1 MQLIYNTLALNE
13 LCKVFENKEFI
24 AVDLEFVREKT
35 YYPIPC
41 LIQVAADDET
51 AIIDPMAPD
60 LNMKEF
66 FKLLQNK
73 KIVKVFH
80 SCRQDVEILFRMSG
94 KVPQPIFDTQ
104 VAAMVCGYGESV
116 GYERLVKEVLG
127 VEIDKTE
134 CLSNWQLRPLNEKQ
148 LEYACGDVTYLV
160 KLYESLQDRLKSLG
174 RLDWIKEEMSYL
186 SDEHTYLVN
195 PEEIWQKIK
204 FKSHN
209 AKALSNLRDLAAWR
223 ERRAQDK
230 NVPRPSVVKD
240 DLLAIIAINA
250 PKNKDELL
258 QIRGMRRDFAF
269 GKLGDE
275 ILEVLA
281 KVKIDKKIAKS
292 NEKDDIKACHA
303 LAEMLRMLLKIVSQ
317 EEGVVARLVATDTDI
332 LRLAAFDDKNNPVMQ
347 GWRYE
352 IFGQKAVALREGKT
366 AIVFN
371 SKKKKIE
378 FVERV

>member
-1 MQLIYNTLALNE
+1 MQLICNTLTLNE
-13 LCKVFENKEFI
+13 FCKIWAEKDFI

-41 LIQVAADDET
+41 LIQVAADDE
-51 AIIDPMAPD
+51 AVIIDPMAPD
-60 LNMKEF
+60 LDMKEF

-73 KIVKVFH
+73 KVVKVFH
-80 SCRQDVEILFRMSG
+80 SCRQDVEILFHLSG

-127 VEIDKTE
+127 VELDKSE
-134 CLSNWQLRPLNEKQ
+134 CLSNWQLRPLNTKQ

-160 KLYESLQDRLKSLG
+160 KLYQSLSLLLKKTGRES
-174 RLDWIKEEMSYL
+174 WIKEEMEYFTSPQ
-186 SDEHTYLVN
+186 TYQVN

-209 AKALSNLRDLAAWR
+209 AKALSNLKDLAAWR
-223 ERRAQDK
+223 ERRAQEK

-240 DLLAIIAINA
+240 ELLAMIAMSA
-250 PKNKDELL
+250 PKSKDELM

-275 ILEVLA
+275 VMTVLSNV
-281 KVKIDKKIAKS
+281 KVDKKIAKV
-292 NEKDDIKACHA
+292 NEKEEIKACHA
-303 LAEMLRMLLKIVSQ
+303 LVEILRLLLKIVSQ
-317 EEGVVARLVATDTDI
+317 EEKVVARLVASDTDI
-332 LRLAAFDDKNNPVMQ
+332 MRLAAFDDDNNPVLQ

-352 IFGQKAVALREGKT
+352 IFGQKAVALRAGKT
-366 AIVFN
+366 AIVFDP
-371 SKKKKIE
+371 KKKKVN
-378 FVERV
+378 FVEQN

>member
-1 MQLIYNTLALNE
+1 MQLICNTLTLNE
-13 LCKVFENKEFI
+13 FCKIWAEKDFI

-41 LIQVAADDET
+41 LIQVAADDE
-51 AIIDPMAPD
+51 AVIIDPMAPD
-60 LNMKEF
+60 LDMKEF

-73 KIVKVFH
+73 KVVKVFH
-80 SCRQDVEILFRMSG
+80 SCRQDVEILFRLSG

-127 VEIDKTE
+127 VELDKSE
-134 CLSNWQLRPLNEKQ
+134 CLSNWQLRPLNTKQ

-160 KLYESLQDRLKSLG
+160 KLYQSLSLLLKKTGRES
-174 RLDWIKEEMSYL
+174 WIKEEMEYFA
-186 SDEHTYLVN
+186 DPQTYLVN
-195 PEEIWQKIK
+195 PDEIWQKIK

-223 ERRAQDK
+223 ERRAQEK

-240 DLLAIIAINA
+240 ELLAMIAANS
-250 PKNKDELL
+250 PKNKDELM

-275 ILEVLA
+275 VMIVLA
-281 KVKIDKKIAKS
+281 KVKVDKKIAKA
-292 NEKDDIKACHA
+292 NEKEEIKACHA
-303 LAEMLRMLLKIVSQ
+303 LAEILRLLLKIVSQ
-317 EEGVVARLVATDTDI
+317 EQKVVARLVASDTDI
-332 LRLAAFDDKNNPVMQ
+332 MRLAAFDDANNPVLQ

-352 IFGQKAVALREGKT
+352 IFGQKAVALRAGKT
-366 AIVFN
+366 AIVFDP
-371 SKKKKIE
+371 KKKKIN
-378 FVERV
+378 FVEQA

>member
-1 MQLIYNTLALNE
+1 MQLIYNTSVLNE
-13 LCKVFENKEFI
+13 FCKVWAEKEFV

-35 YYPIPC
+35 YYAIPC
-41 LIQVAADDET
+41 LIQVAVGDE
-51 AIIDPMAPD
+51 AAVIDPMAPD
-60 LNMKEF
+60 LDMKEF

-73 KIVKVFH
+73 KVVKVFH
-80 SCRQDVEILFRMSG
+80 SCRQDVEILFRMAG

-134 CLSNWQLRPLNEKQ
+134 CLSNWQLRPLNKKQ

-160 KLYESLQDRLKSLG
+160 QLYQSLRNLLKTMK
-174 RLDWIKEEMSYL
+174 REDWIKEEMAYL
-186 SDEHTYLVN
+186 SNPQTYQVC
-195 PEEIWQKIK
+195 PEEMWQKIK

-223 ERRAQDK
+223 EKRAQEK

-240 DLLAIIAINA
+240 DLLAIIAIAA
-250 PKNKDELL
+250 PKNKDELM

-275 ILEVLA
+275 VLAVLA
-281 KVKIDKKIAKS
+281 KVKVDKKIAKPS
-292 NEKDDIKACHA
+292 EKEEIKACHN
-303 LAEMLRMLLKIVSQ
+303 LAEILKLLLKIVSQ
-317 EEGVVARLVATDTDI
+317 EQGVVARLVATDTDI
-332 LRLAAFDDKNNPVMQ
+332 LRLAAFDDKNNPVLQ

-352 IFGQKAVALREGKT
+352 VFGKSAQALREGKT

-371 SKKKKIE
+371 PKNKKIE
-378 FVERV
+378 FVEQI

>member
-13 LCKVFENKEFI
+13 LCKVFENKKFI

-292 NEKDDIKACHA
+292 NEKDEIKACHA

>member
-186 SDEHTYLVN
+186 SDEQTYLVN

-292 NEKDDIKACHA
+292 NEKDEIKACHA
-303 LAEMLRMLLKIVSQ
+303 LAEMLRLLLKIVSQ

>member
-41 LIQVAADDET
+41 LIQVAADGET

-258 QIRGMRRDFAF
+258 QIRGMRRDFAS

-292 NEKDDIKACHA
+292 NEKDEIKACHA

>member
-13 LCKVFENKEFI
+13 LCKVFENKKFI

-186 SDEHTYLVN
+186 SDEQTYLVN

-250 PKNKDELL
+250 PKNKEELL

-292 NEKDDIKACHA
+292 NEKDEIKACHA
-303 LAEMLRMLLKIVSQ
+303 LAEMLRLLLKIVSQ

>member
-1 MQLIYNTLALNE
+1 MQLIYNTSVLNE
-13 LCKVFENKEFI
+13 FCKVWAEKEFV

-35 YYPIPC
+35 YYAIPC
-41 LIQVAADDET
+41 LIQVAVDNEA
-51 AIIDPMAPD
+51 AVIDPMAPD
-60 LNMKEF
+60 LDMKEF

-73 KIVKVFH
+73 KVVKVFH

-94 KVPQPIFDTQ
+94 KVPHPIFDTQ

-134 CLSNWQLRPLNEKQ
+134 CLSNWQLRPLNKKQ

-160 KLYESLQDRLKSLG
+160 QLYQSLRNLLKTMK
-174 RLDWIKEEMSYL
+174 REDWIKEEMAYL
-186 SDEHTYLVN
+186 SDPQTYQVC
-195 PEEIWQKIK
+195 PEEMWQKIK

-223 ERRAQDK
+223 EKRAQEK

-240 DLLAIIAINA
+240 DLLAIIAIAA
-250 PKNKDELL
+250 PKNKDELM

-275 ILEVLA
+275 VLAVLA
-281 KVKIDKKIAKS
+281 KVKVDKKIAKPS
-292 NEKDDIKACHA
+292 EKEEIKACHN
-303 LAEMLRMLLKIVSQ
+303 LAEILKLLLKIVSQ
-317 EEGVVARLVATDTDI
+317 EQGVVARLVATDTDI
-332 LRLAAFDDKNNPVMQ
+332 LRLAAFDDKNNPVLQ

-352 IFGQKAVALREGKT
+352 VFGKSAQALREGKT

-371 SKKKKIE
+371 PKNKKIE
-378 FVERV
+378 FVEQI

>member
-1 MQLIYNTLALNE
+1 MQLIYDTSVLNE
-13 LCKVFENKEFI
+13 FCKVWAEKDFV

-35 YYPIPC
+35 YYAIPC
-41 LIQVAADDET
+41 LIQVAAGDE
-51 AIIDPMAPD
+51 AAVIDPMAPD
-60 LNMKEF
+60 LDMKEF

-73 KIVKVFH
+73 KVVKVFH
-80 SCRQDVEILFRMSG
+80 SCRQDVEILFRMAG

-134 CLSNWQLRPLNEKQ
+134 CLSNWQLRPLNKKQ

-160 KLYESLQDRLKSLG
+160 QLYQSLRNLLKTMK
-174 RLDWIKEEMSYL
+174 REDWIKEEMAYL
-186 SDEHTYLVN
+186 SNPQTYQFC
-195 PEEIWQKIK
+195 PEEMWQKIK

-223 ERRAQDK
+223 EKRAQEK

-240 DLLAIIAINA
+240 DLLAIIAIAA
-250 PKNKDELL
+250 PKNKDELM

-275 ILEVLA
+275 VLA
-281 KVKIDKKIAKS
+281 VLEKVKVDKKIAKPS
-292 NEKDDIKACHA
+292 EKEEIKACHN
-303 LAEMLRMLLKIVSQ
+303 LAEILKLLLKIVSQ
-317 EEGVVARLVATDTDI
+317 EQGVVARLVATDTDI
-332 LRLAAFDDKNNPVMQ
+332 LRLAAFDDKNNPVLQ

-352 IFGQKAVALREGKT
+352 VFGKSAQALREGKT

-371 SKKKKIE
+371 PKNKKIE
-378 FVERV
+378 FVEQI